1 MSFHEEIL
9 DLAPFLSSPI
19 GREAYR
25 LHIFPQ
31 NIGLLPFQ
39 IILSISE
46 IFLENLGL
54 VKRPTLQLAFL
65 PPLRRNRHLEFTFAM
80 ETQVAKIDPT
90 YKKARLHPLRL
101 ILAIPNNSRN
111 LLHIFYPHL
120 DRVQTLKP
128 NSKKRKLL
136 RFLIQLPIQSG
147 SALGSMQQTGCCRSS
162 VRPVLSGK
170 PKSICLRL
178 WLLPFL
184 T

>member
-101 ILAIPNNSRN
+101 ILAIPNNN
-111 LLHIFYPHL
+111 
-120 DRVQTLKP
+120 RVQTLKP

-170 PKSICLRL
+170 PKMCCSRL
-178 WLLPFL
+178 FQILLSL
-184 T
+184 EQSDL

>member
-1 MSFHEEIL
+1 MTH
-9 DLAPFLSSPI
+9 ALSKV
-19 GREAYR
+19 G
-25 LHIFPQ
+25 
-31 NIGLLPFQ
+31 
-39 IILSISE
+39 
-46 IFLENLGL
+46 
-54 VKRPTLQLAFL
+54 
-65 PPLRRNRHLEFTFAM
+65 
-80 ETQVAKIDPT
+80 KIDLT
-90 YKKARLHPLRL
+90 YKTARLHPLRL

-136 RFLIQLPIQSG
+136 RFLIQLPIQSD

>member
-1 MSFHEEIL
+1 MNFHDEIL
-9 DLAPFLSSPI
+9 DLAPFLSSLI
-19 GREAYR
+19 WREAYR

-31 NIGLLPFQ
+31 NIGFDLRQQRLK
-39 IILSISE
+39 
-46 IFLENLGL
+46 NLGL

-65 PPLRRNRHLEFTFAM
+65 PPLRRNMHLEFTFAM

-162 VRPVLSGK
+162 VRPVLSIQ
-170 PKSICLRL
+170 PQVCCS
-178 WLLPFL
+178 WLFQILL
-184 T
+184 SLEQSDL